1 MFPGIYHDLDHFL
14 LLNLREYMQFSPIK
28 LLLAFESL
36 CGEDTIFFFKK
47 RLAQFPGSCYHRV
60 LLVATHFL
68 LGVQSRCLPPTEL
81 NYMLSS

>member
-36 CGEDTIFFFKK
+36 CGEDTIFFLQKK
-47 RLAQFPGSCYHRV
+47 VSTV
-60 LLVATHFL
+60 
-68 LGVQSRCLPPTEL
+68 SR
-81 NYMLSS
+81 